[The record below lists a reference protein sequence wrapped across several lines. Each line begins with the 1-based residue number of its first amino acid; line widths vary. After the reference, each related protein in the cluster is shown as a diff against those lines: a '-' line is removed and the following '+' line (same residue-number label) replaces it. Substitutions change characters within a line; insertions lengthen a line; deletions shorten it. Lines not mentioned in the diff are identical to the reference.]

1 MEKCGTVVPQ
11 FNFQP
16 KSPKHTENKQLKQHL
31 PPPRGV
37 RDDPCRS
44 AARFLTPPRYAPAP
58 CFASIPAPIRSA
70 QMGRGCARMA
80 DALAPC
86 LLVAHRP
93 PLRAAVRPLRS
104 PAPFGRR
111 CPTQAAQLPYPDHHP
126 SFASTPAPLRYAH
139 TGRGCARM
147 ADALAPCLL
156 VAHRPPLRA
165 AVRPLR
171 SPAPFGRRCP
181 TQAAQLPYPDH
192 HPSFASIPAPLRY
205 AHTGRGCA
213 RMADALAPCLL
224 VGHTRSPRRAIIS
237 LSAITIYYRR
247 GFTPLPLACS
257 WRIGRHYGQ
266 AGGHSAAPPP
276 SAAVPSAVR
285 PLARPRPPPP
295 LR

>member
-93 PLRAAVRPLRS
+93 PLRASGRTLRS
-104 PAPFGRR
+104 PAPFGGGALRSPPT
-111 CPTQAAQLPYPDHHP
+111 CPSPTTTP
-126 SFASTPAPLRYAH
+126 ASLATPAPFRYAQA
-139 TGRGCARM
+139 GRGCARK
-147 ADALAPCLL
+147 ASRPCPFLAIPCLESCE
-156 VAHRPPLRA
+156 HC
-165 AVRPLR
+165 
-171 SPAPFGRRCP
+171 G
-181 TQAAQLPYPDH
+181 Q
-192 HPSFASIPAPLRY
+192 RY
-205 AHTGRGCA
+205 AQQSATQE
-213 RMADALAPCLL
+213 
-224 VGHTRSPRRAIIS
+224 IS
-237 LSAITIYYRR
+237 K
-247 GFTPLPLACS
+247 
-257 WRIGRHYGQ
+257 
-266 AGGHSAAPPP
+266 
-276 SAAVPSAVR
+276 
-285 PLARPRPPPP
+285 
-295 LR
+295 